1 MTPLA
6 TSLCRAL
13 KSPSDVQISLG
24 LVVAFCSSGLYCATT
39 KLAIGGMASCSQRL
53 VNIMY
58 TKEFITVC
66 FNSSVKQ
73 FMVTTLTT
81 ISYIITTSCSM
92 FLGFLGS
99 ELHFNILEIKFAKNI
114 SFCC

>member
-1 MTPLA
+1 MSNPIQSGT
-6 TSLCRAL
+6 
-13 KSPSDVQISLG
+13 
-24 LVVAFCSSGLYCATT
+24 AFSSIYAHCLSIFYCSTT

-58 TKEFITVC
+58 TKEFIMVC
-66 FNSSVKQ
+66 FSSSVKQ
-73 FMVTTLTT
+73 FMVKTLTT

-114 SFCC
+114 CFCC